1 MADPF
6 AMRDRAASRAIQ
18 MQRLRLAAEAEA
30 RQQAMAQQGLAA
42 RQAEMQARQQGLQMQ
57 ERQFGRAESNDQF
70 RNEMAWRQYK
80 QQQEQNK
87 AQMASRAAESA
98 ERRATR
104 EAAEKKERM
113 RLQGIHAQDLSNL
126 EAINSS
132 VQGLIGRMGSIQR
145 PSNRGGFKGNFGM
158 FPEAVT
164 RYLPGENYDTKTEL
178 EQLEEMA
185 KVSGLGSVRAQA
197 GQSVGTIT
205 EREWPIMASQ
215 LMKLNVGQ
223 TDKAAEGMMGTA
235 RRNLLNMRNRELR
248 EYQNKWKGDP
258 LYKDQPF
265 SVPPVETQGKMAG
278 IPKTFGH
285 GQEIWDHLTPE
296 EKALWLPGMEK

>member
-70 RNEMAWRQYK
+70 RNELAWRQYK

-98 ERRATR
+98 ERRASR

-113 RLQGIHAQDLSNL
+113 RLQGLHAQDLSSL
-126 EAINSS
+126 EAINDST
-132 VQGLIGRMGSIQR
+132 QGIIGRMGSIQ
-145 PSNRGGFKGNFGM
+145 SNKGFESNFGM
-158 FPEAVT
+158 FPEVVT
-164 RYLPGENYDTKTEL
+164 RYIPGKNYNTKVEL
-178 EQLEEMA
+178 EQLEDMA
-185 KVSGLGSVRAQA
+185 KTSGLSQIRAGA
-197 GQSVGTIT
+197 GQSIGTIT
-205 EREWPIMASQ
+205 EREWPIIASQ
-215 LMKLNVGQ
+215 LLKLNVGQ
-223 TDKAAEGMMGTA
+223 TDEAAKGMLGTA
-235 RRNLLNMRNRELR
+235 RRSLLNMRNRELR
-248 EYQNKWKGDP
+248 EYQNKWKDSP
-258 LYKDQPF
+258 FYKEQPF
-265 SVPPVETQGKMAG
+265 QVPPVETQGKLAG
-278 IPKTFGH
+278 IPKTFAH
-285 GQEIWDHLTPE
+285 GQEVWDHLTPE
-296 EKALWLPGMEK
+296 EKALWMPGLDK